1 MVGLAY
7 TPRFAVFLSVCLGV
21 SVGLAVANPTTVFRI
36 NNNHMLAV
44 TMTNGRFEALPI
56 TNVNAR
62 CELSDGVSRELFVIT
77 EEVSA
82 GDEGQRNAERVA
94 SLLGR
99 AFIQNLK
106 DYMGSTENL
115 LAYAFFLANNVLCKE
130 LDETTGV
137 MATMV
142 YREGDDV
149 WVASVGC
156 TWIYSSTV
164 AANGIRNETV
174 ESRRVAHMAS
184 NTLEM
189 ADAQRNGGTV
199 ISKKGKRWLSDGNGM
214 ATRLTR
220 ALGLS
225 GFDGINPIPE
235 VLHYTL
241 DEAHPCLAIITS
253 TLTSKMGNA
262 FGTSPLTAAHHIAGL
277 AVGKTRHAAA
287 WLQDGL
293 HPSEQSG
300 LLILWPQKGFDSTS
314 HVGALKKQAKKKKKN
329 EAADVW
335 NSIPMEMLLPHRN
348 RSQKYGSGERL
359 GWVASIKELDQ
370 EAGIIPAGS
379 KRKK

>member
-1 MVGLAY
+1 MVGLAC

-21 SVGLAVANPTTVFRI
+21 SFGLAVANSWTAFRI
-36 NNNHMLAV
+36 NNNHMLAA
-44 TMTNGRFEALPI
+44 TMENARFEALPI
-56 TNVNAR
+56 NVTAR
-62 CELSDGVSRELFVIT
+62 CKLTDGVSRELFVIT

-82 GDEGQRNAERVA
+82 SGEGQGNAERAA

-115 LAYAFFLANNVLCKE
+115 LAYVFLLANWELCNE

-156 TWIYSSTV
+156 AWIYSSTV
-164 AANGIRNETV
+164 TVNGIRNETV
-174 ESRRVAHMAS
+174 ESHRVAHMVS

-189 ADAQRNGGTV
+189 ADAQRNGAEV
-199 ISKKGKRWLSDGNGM
+199 ISKKGKRWLTDGSGT

-225 GFDGINPIPE
+225 RFDGINPTPE
-235 VLHYTL
+235 ILHYTL
-241 DEAHPCLAIITS
+241 DQTHPCLAIITS
-253 TLTSKMGNA
+253 TLTSKMA
-262 FGTSPLTAAHHIAGL
+262 KEFSTSPLTTSHHIAGL
-277 AVGKTRHAAA
+277 AVGETECAAA
-287 WLQDGL
+287 WLQEGL
-293 HPSEQSG
+293 KASEQSG
-300 LLILWPQKGFDSTS
+300 MLVLWPQKGFDSTT
-314 HVGALKKQAKKKKKN
+314 HVGALKKQAKKKKKK
-329 EAADVW
+329 EAADTW
-335 NSIPMEMLLPHRN
+335 NSIPMEMLLPHQHRAP
-348 RSQKYGSGERL
+348 QL
-359 GWVASIKELDQ
+359 GNGPALPWVASLEELG
-370 EAGIIPAGS
+370 EEPEINPVGT